1 MKFSELCVG
10 LGLGVSI
17 GLLGGALIMNNCR
30 RVRRKVA
37 ECQEALSDKIEAKK
51 RDFIEQKTAKNVV
64 VQAVDTVTDAATS
77 VAEKVS
83 KKFKKEK

>member
-1 MKFSELCVG
+1 MKFSELWLG
-10 LGLGVSI
+10 LGLGASI

-37 ECQEALSDKIEAKK
+37 ECQEALSDKIEARK
-51 RDFIEQKTAKNVV
+51 REFIESRVGKSNVV
-64 VQAVDTVTDAATS
+64 VQAVDTVDA
-77 VAEKVS
+77 VVDKVS